1 MRILY
6 AVELGNNDK
15 ISENLIDAKCDIDR
29 VYYKLALIEELEN
42 EKNTIILNQSLEEDL
57 ELKDIIKI
65 FDMANSNSILII
77 GEQYRDSSLLVK
89 LLNSGIY
96 NGVFEAD
103 VDSDYIIHLL
113 NNERTMEEAKDY
125 YAIVSDSIVNKEEIK
140 KEKNN
145 KINFLKFLKI
155 R

>member
-6 AVELGNNDK
+6 ALELRNNDEIYGELK
-15 ISENLIDAKCDIDR
+15 SVKYDIDR

-42 EKNTIILNQSLEEDL
+42 EKNTIILSQSLEEDL

-77 GEQYRDSSLLVK
+77 GEQYRDSSLLVE

-125 YAIVSDSIVNKEEIK
+125 YAIVSDPIVNKEEIK

-145 KINFLKFLKI
+145 KINLFKI
-155 R
+155 FKN

>member
-15 ISENLIDAKCDIDR
+15 ISENLIDAKYDIDR

-42 EKNTIILNQSLEEDL
+42 EKNTIILSQSLEEDL

-77 GEQYRDSSLLVK
+77 GEQYRDSSLLNE
-89 LLNSGIY
+89 LLNNGIY

-125 YAIVSDSIVNKEEIK
+125 YAIVSDPIVNKEEIK
-140 KEKNN
+140 NEKNN
-145 KINFLKFLKI
+145 KINFFKI
-155 R
+155 FKN